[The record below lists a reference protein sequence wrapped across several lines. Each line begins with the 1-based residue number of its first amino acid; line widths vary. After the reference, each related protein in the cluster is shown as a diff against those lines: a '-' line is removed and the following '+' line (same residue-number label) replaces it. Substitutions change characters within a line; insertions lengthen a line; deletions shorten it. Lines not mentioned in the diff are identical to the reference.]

1 MASELAKLMK
11 ENKYDIFEANTI
23 LKSIDDAKLKEII
36 QPGNLLKLGFS
47 LEDLK

>member
-1 MASELAKLMK
+1 MK
-11 ENKYDIFEANTI
+11 ENKCDIFHANAILTI
-23 LKSIDDAKLKEII
+23 VDDSRLKEIL